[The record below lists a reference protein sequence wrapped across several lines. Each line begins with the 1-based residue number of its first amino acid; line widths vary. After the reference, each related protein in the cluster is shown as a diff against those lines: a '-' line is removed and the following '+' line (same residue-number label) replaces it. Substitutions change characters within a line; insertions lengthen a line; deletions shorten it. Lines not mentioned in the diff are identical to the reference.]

1 MTNSIEHLARISR
14 SGARRIVVTED
25 GTLKEGKLSR
35 WDRFRNAT
43 IGPSE
48 RDREINKLAHASFLN
63 AINRATGGDEDA
75 IRAYNDILRPV
86 AEAGKPLSA
95 RMVKHVLEQLQLTES
110 DLYLRNY
117 TNAQRY
123 LKSDAGKQ
131 AFQEVYNKVK
141 KADPDFKKVYT
152 FEQFVESASFKLAK
166 KDDAGLRL
174 LTEADF
180 RKRLD
185 AWPRDYFRQANSAA
199 MMRLAEVVKEQN
211 ANLPNVGKVSFP
223 EKVVELASADPN
235 FDKRRLSKDELQ
247 PYLQQGIDIK
257 LWPSLKKSPGEGLTV
272 VDVRKEEFGQL
283 LDEYAASWDLEARP
297 TKNNNE
303 RRSNARNVLARNAAA
318 IPGYRRLVKFTI
330 IPLADLSLKTINPQE
345 AFKTLQ
351 KNKELGI
358 ELSNE
363 DVAALVEA
371 PNLGISYQTAEA
383 GEKKAIIGRIERVQK
398 RLNKL
403 NLKLEP
409 AKDRPIVQALR
420 DDIEDILGE
429 IDNVLEGERA
439 APSARHAGKRRE
451 RRKVT
456 FANPVTTVPDPKPP
470 QDKASSSSSFG

>member
-1 MTNSIEHLARISR
+1 MAK
-14 SGARRIVVTED
+14 V
-25 GTLKEGKLSR
+25 TLKGVKKSYGQVKAIHGVDMEIQDGE
-35 WDRFRNAT
+35 F
-43 IGPSE
+43 IVIVGPSGCGKSTLLRMIAGLE
-48 RDREINKLAHASFLN
+48 AITEGTISIGDRVVNDIEPRDRDIAMVFQNYALYPHMSVYENMSYGL
-63 AINRATGGDEDA
+63 R
-75 IRAYNDILRPV
+75 IR
-86 AEAGKPLSA
+86 GMS
-95 RMVKHVLEQLQLTES
+95 
-110 DLYLRNY
+110 
-117 TNAQRY
+117 
-123 LKSDAGKQ
+123 KSDI
-131 AFQEVYNKVK
+131 E
-141 KADPDFKKVYT
+141 
-152 FEQFVESASFKLAK
+152 
-166 KDDAGLRL
+166 
-174 LTEADF
+174 
-180 RKRLD
+180 KRVQ
-185 AWPRDYFRQANSAA
+185 RAA
-199 MMRLAEVVKEQN
+199 EILQ
-211 ANLPNVGKVSFP
+211 
-223 EKVVELASADPN
+223 
-235 FDKRRLSKDELQ
+235 LQ